1 MTLQA
6 FISQVLSR
14 DHSCRDAVARVLA
27 DRIAQD
33 EKPCSG
39 DTSPYCR
46 AGMRLPE
53 KLITRLL
60 RKTGRNLHDQSE
72 EVWKWKGRSV
82 KLVDGTTVSMP
93 DTPENQAVFLR
104 PQPRRAAA
112 NIARDFNPGPYNFKN
127 LIVEL

>member
-6 FISQVLSR
+6 FISQVLSQ
-14 DHSCRDAVARVLA
+14 DHSCRDAVARVPA

-33 EKPCSG
+33 ETPCSQ

-53 KLITRLL
+53 KLVTKSLS
-60 RKTGRNLHDQSE
+60 KTGRDLHDQSE
-72 EVWKWKGRSV
+72 ESWKWKGRFV

-93 DTPENQAVFLR
+93 DTP
-104 PQPRRAAA
+104 
-112 NIARDFNPGPYNFKN
+112 
-127 LIVEL
+127 